1 MTTKNY
7 NRHSFEELLAAA
19 TDPGVEQI
27 DIDTLGAWCEAYG
40 ESLWTGEYFDVSGD
54 GEPSG
59 SRRLLRVIAWDAETE
74 QGVIVGYR
82 LD

>member
-1 MTTKNY
+1 MNTKPY
-7 NRHSFEELLAAA
+7 NRYSFEELLAAA
-19 TDPGVEQI
+19 TAPGAEQI

-40 ESLWTGEYFDVSGD
+40 SDLWNGEYFDVSAN

-59 SRRLLRVIAWDAETE
+59 SRRLFRVVAWDAETE
-74 QGVIVGYR
+74 QGETVGYS